1 MIKGGCLCGK
11 IRYEFKQEDV
21 ISAGNCHCKDCQ
33 KATGSG
39 KATIVY
45 IPSKSLKINDDYK
58 IYSVIGHEGSNVHR
72 GFCPD
77 CGSPIISYVS
87 EQPDIKFIKAGSLD
101 DSSWLKIESNFW
113 SDTANH
119 WDPVDEKLPTFEK
132 NQPL

>member
-1 MIKGGCLCGK
+1 M
-11 IRYEFKQEDV
+11 
-21 ISAGNCHCKDCQ
+21 
-33 KATGSG
+33 
-39 KATIVY
+39 
-45 IPSKSLKINDDYK
+45 KINDDYK

-119 WDPVDEKLPTFEK
+119 WDPVDETVLANEQVIDGKGWRTGAELE
-132 NQPL
+132 

>member
-1 MIKGGCLCGK
+1 MFNVL
-11 IRYEFKQEDV
+11 EFRKEFPILTKEVNSKPLVYLDNGA
-21 ISAGNCHCKDCQ
+21 SSQ
-33 KATGSG
+33 KP
-39 KATIVY
+39 V
-45 IPSKSLKINDDYK
+45 
-58 IYSVIGHEGSNVHR
+58 SVIDAVKNCYENEYSNVHR

-113 SDTANH
+113 SDTANN

-132 NQPL
+132 NPPL